1 MNELA
6 EYQAEQ
12 RLEQALKQY
21 EALIFSL
28 CYRMTN
34 HYFDAQDL
42 TQETFLAYY
51 QSLDRFDGVHEKAF
65 LTKIATNKCL
75 DYLKRADRRTIPAED
90 DTIVSHMAA
99 APPVERQVL
108 EEIVQEELR
117 ELCRSLSPP
126 YGQIAEKY
134 FCQGK
139 TAKQI
144 SLETGGKLKTIQTQ
158 VGRARKKLR
167 ERYSGIVSHQRGGM
181 S

>member
-1 MNELA
+1 MA
-6 EYQAEQ
+6 ENQSEQ
-12 RLEQALKQY
+12 RLEQALEHY

-51 QSLDRFDGVHEKAF
+51 NSLDRFDGVHEKAY

-75 DYLKRADRRTIPAED
+75 DYLKRADRRVIPAKD
-90 DTIVSHMAA
+90 DALVSHMAT
-99 APPVERQVL
+99 APPAEKQVL
-108 EEIVQEELR
+108 EDLVHDELR

-126 YGQIAEKY
+126 YDRIAEEY
-134 FCQGK
+134 FCQEK
-139 TAKQI
+139 TARQI
-144 SLETGGKLKTIQTQ
+144 SLETGRKLKTIQTQ
-158 VGRARKKLR
+158 VSRAKQKLR
-167 ERYSGIVSHQRGGM
+167 ERYSGIMSHQRGGM